1 MPHAKLRECTK
12 QCANKTN
19 GWSSFLIWVAT
30 PFFSHFILCSYLV
43 PTQIQLGSNSVMH
56 YSYLVHIPL
65 CMKLWCFCA
74 VIFIKP
80 TIKKTQI
87 ETAQNK
93 NNPYKNLYKNSIIE
107 ALGLFNYIYSIAYKV
122 TPHGLLTE
130 SIEKVDLFSLFSA
143 IF

>member
-1 MPHAKLRECTK
+1 M
-12 QCANKTN
+12 
-19 GWSSFLIWVAT
+19 
-30 PFFSHFILCSYLV
+30 
-43 PTQIQLGSNSVMH
+43 
-56 YSYLVHIPL
+56 
-65 CMKLWCFCA
+65 

-122 TPHGLLTE
+122 TPYGLLTE